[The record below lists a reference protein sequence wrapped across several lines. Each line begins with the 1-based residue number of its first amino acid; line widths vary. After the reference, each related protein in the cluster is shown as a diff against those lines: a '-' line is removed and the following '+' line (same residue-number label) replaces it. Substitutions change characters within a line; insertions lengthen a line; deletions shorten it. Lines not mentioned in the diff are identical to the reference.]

1 MKEKM
6 LHLQEFYKS
15 GLRVTKGWKPWDLK
29 YLTFSS
35 SSQNSMSTQHVGYK
49 SFLHWMSMKSSSSET
64 WKEHLEVHTMVKK
77 SVYRPH
83 ISASKH
89 LFLFSFQFPPH
100 GYFLARV
107 RGGPRYQMGQIFGKF
122 PRGGGVIF
130 NPKIYIA
137 DFGNLKRAF
146 LSMKLIQKSN
156 FRIQGMFFFKHDI
169 EKIKKRTLWRRH
181 FWVPPFRTFPKIHK
195 VAVAQG
201 FTIHIHPLHC
211 DKKDHFHLFL
221 TKQPQTW

>member
-156 FRIQGMFFFKHDI
+156 FRIQGMFFSNMILRKLR
-169 EKIKKRTLWRRH
+169 KGH
-181 FWVPPFRTFPKIHK
+181 FEEDTSESPP
-195 VAVAQG
+195 
-201 FTIHIHPLHC
+201 LE
-211 DKKDHFHLFL
+211 LFQKS
-221 TKQPQTW
+221 TK